1 MDVGER
7 IRFYRNLKG
16 LTQTQLAELADIH
29 PVSIRKYEAG
39 MMKPRE
45 AQIRKIADV
54 LDVNQFMIHEVD
66 YPKLRF
72 DTEENI
78 AASMMF
84 LFQIGVLLTENA
96 GDSMSVKLHP
106 ALVSF
111 LLK

>member
-1 MDVGER
+1 MDVSER

-16 LTQTQLAELADIH
+16 ITQTQLAELSNIH

-54 LDVNQFMIHEVD
+54 LDVNLFMLHEVD
-66 YPKLRF
+66 YPKLRL
-72 DTEENI
+72 DTDKNVEATI
-78 AASMMF
+78 MF
-84 LFQIGVLLTENA
+84 LLQIGVLLTEST